1 MAKETPKQ
9 AEFRRFEKVFA
20 QVRKANKEERLNG
33 VGLLTPKLLK
43 EHIESGTDLV
53 LAYGRKGGTV
63 SYTVDELK
71 RMAEAMRRSK
81 ANNKSSVKGV
91 PLLQLEHNSDPKDIE
106 RSKQVR
112 AATLYKFSGNILSF
126 QVTASGKNGR
136 KHHQVRVRL
145 EEWYDHL
152 TDPGSWN
159 AAAKAVAVGRLSF
172 DCTCGRHQYWYR
184 YLATIGNFA
193 LAPLEKDF
201 PKIRNPQLKGC
212 CCKHVLK
219 ALSVLKA
226 GTVHSLIAKELEKQ
240 AGAIGYADK
249 KQSRYLTP
257 TELDK
262 AKRARGSVRE
272 TQEAVKAYRE
282 FNRAKKAFAKKVSGE
297 EMKQRVKSLENE
309 LKAQK
314 AKEKMLRAQAKAAE
328 KRAKMDALASGLRA
342 VLDMADEMGM
352 PRDVALG
359 KFSAKNNVSREDLQT
374 IIEAYKI

>member
-1 MAKETPKQ
+1 MATAKQ
-9 AEFRRFEKVFA
+9 AEFRQFERMYA
-20 QVRKANKEERLNG
+20 QVRKANKEERMNG

-43 EHIESGTDLV
+43 EHIDSGTDLV
-53 LAYGRKGGTV
+53 LAYGRKGATV
-63 SYTVDELK
+63 SYTVDDLK
-71 RMAEAMRRSK
+71 RMAESMRRSK
-81 ANNKSSVKGV
+81 ANNKASLKGV
-91 PLLQLEHNSDPKDIE
+91 PLLQLEHNSDPKDVE

-112 AATLYKFSGNILSF
+112 AATLYKFSGNTLSF
-126 QVTASGKNGR
+126 QVTASGKNGK

-152 TDPGSWN
+152 TDPASWN
-159 AAAKAVAVGRLSF
+159 AAAKAVAVGRISF

-219 ALSVLKA
+219 VLSLLKA

-240 AGAIGYADK
+240 AGAAGYVDK
-249 KQSRYLTP
+249 KQARYLTP
-257 TELDK
+257 TELEK
-262 AKRARGSVRE
+262 AKRARGSVKD

-282 FNRAKKAFAKKVSGE
+282 FNRAKKAFAKKVGNA

-309 LKAQK
+309 LKVQK
-314 AKEKMLRAQAKAAE
+314 AKEKALRARAE
-328 KRAKMDALASGLRA
+328 AVDRRRKQDAIAHNLLGFLDAMDAMD
-342 VLDMADEMGM
+342 V

-359 KFSAKNNVSREDLQT
+359 KFAAKNNIGREELQS